1 MDSIFFAKVRK
12 EGHLSEALP
21 HGMLKKGVARS
32 SRTTEGVSSSAA
44 LDKGATANGLLTT
57 DARMAPTRAVKSQPT
72 IVPKSQLPGTL
83 KSQPTSTLKSLP
95 ASRLESQPAQLPQ
108 QQAQLPL
115 PSQLLLKTLSVQ
127 TLKPRPA
134 QLLQTL
140 PVQTLKPPPL
150 QPLKL
155 QAIESLKARA
165 THRVQRLDSMLTAG
179 ALADHEIPDRQSF
192 AIGIPA
198 LDHKID
204 SIPRSALTQ
213 VCTPQSM
220 SSGRMAI
227 LCSLLAQVT
236 DREEACA
243 LIDAGDRFDANS
255 AEMSGVDLSRL
266 LWVRCGKKKKS
277 DLAGSARAG
286 VQAKTGQATTSH
298 AKPSQAKP
306 SQAKA
311 SHIHTA
317 ERRMKPIEQAFKAAD
332 ILIQNGGF
340 GLIVIDLGEID
351 EQLVRKI
358 PLTTWFRFARVIEK
372 QPTALVVFATY
383 PAAQSCAAFTLHI
396 KTAVIRW
403 SKDTQTH
410 AQFLSGLTCE
420 VELGRVRGRGRKPA
434 QPAGTDFAANA
445 DWK

>member
-1 MDSIFFAKVRK
+1 V
-12 EGHLSEALP
+12 
-21 HGMLKKGVARS
+21 
-32 SRTTEGVSSSAA
+32 
-44 LDKGATANGLLTT
+44 
-57 DARMAPTRAVKSQPT
+57 
-72 IVPKSQLPGTL
+72 
-83 KSQPTSTLKSLP
+83 
-95 ASRLESQPAQLPQ
+95 
-108 QQAQLPL
+108 
-115 PSQLLLKTLSVQ
+115 
-127 TLKPRPA
+127 
-134 QLLQTL
+134 
-140 PVQTLKPPPL
+140 
-150 QPLKL
+150 
-155 QAIESLKARA
+155 
-165 THRVQRLDSMLTAG
+165 LTAG
-179 ALADHEIPDRQSF
+179 ALADHEIPNRQSF
-192 AIGIPA
+192 SIGIPA

-243 LIDAGDRFDANS
+243 LIDAGDCFDARS
-255 AEMSGVDLSRL
+255 ADMSGIDLSRL
-266 LWVRCGKKKKS
+266 LWVRCGKKT
-277 DLAGSARAG
+277 DLAGNPRTETRRMEAVKDRMG
-286 VQAKTGQATTSH
+286 
-298 AKPSQAKP
+298 KPKFRG
-306 SQAKA
+306 
-311 SHIHTA
+311 TA

-340 GLIVIDLGEID
+340 GLIVIDLGEIE

-383 PAAQSCAAFTLHI
+383 PAAQSCAALTLHI

-403 SKDTQTH
+403 SKDAQTH

-434 QPAGTDFAANA
+434 QSAGTDFAASA